1 MEPTSLQLLAQAAGD
16 PSPRRG
22 EITQICTDSRQITPG
37 CLFVALQGERFDGH
51 DFVPA
56 ALEKGAAAAVVHH
69 PVDAPRER
77 LIQVD
82 DTQRALLRMAACY
95 RDRFP
100 ALRVA
105 AVTGSVGKTTTKE
118 MMACVLSSGWK
129 TLKTEGNMNNE
140 IGMPKTLLQLDGS
153 HEAAVIEMGMTGFG
167 EIRDLT
173 LAAKPCLGIITT
185 IGVSHLERLGSRENI
200 LKAKLE
206 VCEGM
211 ADGAPLLLNG
221 DNDLLSRVTDDRL
234 RVILFGIQ
242 NPACAIRCT
251 GWREEGDSTRLT
263 IAWEGGEYPVLLP
276 ALGRHNVTNAL
287 AAFGAGVALGLEP
300 AACAAA
306 LSRYRPAGM
315 RQRLIRKEGVLVME
329 DCYNASPDS
338 MRAALETL
346 GSYPCQGQRI
356 AVLSDMLELG
366 AVEEE
371 GHLEAGALAAQKADR
386 LLCWGPLARLYVQGA
401 RQAGMGDRAQWFPT
415 KEDLARAVADTVGPG
430 DLCWF
435 KASRGMALEEVIGL
449 VWDR

>member
-1 MEPTSLQLLAQAAGD
+1 MEPISLELLARAAGD

-56 ALEKGAAAAVVHH
+56 ALEQGAAAAVVHH
-69 PVDAPRER
+69 PVDAPAGR

-100 ALRVA
+100 DLRVA

-118 MMACVLSSGWK
+118 MVACVLSSRWK
-129 TLKTEGNMNNE
+129 TLKTQGNMNNE
-140 IGMPKTLLQLDGS
+140 IGMPKTLLQLDRS
-153 HEAAVIEMGMTGFG
+153 YEAAVIEMGMTGFG

-173 LAAKPCLGIITT
+173 LAARPCLGIITT

-206 VCEGM
+206 LREGM

-221 DNDLLSRVTDDRL
+221 DNDLLSQVKDDRL
-234 RVILFGIQ
+234 GVVFFGLE

-251 GWREEGDSTRLT
+251 AFAEEGDSTRMA
-263 IAWEGGEYPVLLP
+263 IAWEGREYPVLLP

-287 AAFGAGVALGLEP
+287 AAFGAGVLLGLDP
-300 AACAAA
+300 AACAHA
-306 LSRYRPAGM
+306 LSQYRPAGM
-315 RQRLIRKEGVLVME
+315 RQHLTQRDGVLVME

-338 MRAALETL
+338 MKAALETL
-346 GSYPCQGQRI
+346 GDYPCQGQRI

-366 AVEEE
+366 AVEQE
-371 GHLEAGALAAQKADR
+371 GHLAAGALAAQKADW
-386 LLCWGPLARLYVQGA
+386 LLCWGPLARLYLEGA
-401 RQAGMGDRAQWFPT
+401 RQAGMGDHARWFPT
-415 KEDLARAVADTVGPG
+415 REELARAVAEIARPG

-435 KASRGMALEEVIGL
+435 KASRGMALEEVIGQ
-449 VWDR
+449 VWGR